1 MANMNLFEK
10 YGIREVADVT
20 FYRIEKKD
28 EVYESQREISAATIL
43 KGALELQMVYP
54 VDENGMGKDEGFEA
68 YVFTD
73 AQIHTGVLYHDGENE
88 HEVSYEQQVLDLF
101 AKNQNLITKA
111 GVRYAFDAEAQNI
124 LTGIEFNDEFTIAP
138 NSTEKIVVVGVSG
151 KFDASDYSAEEIN
164 DVIKSLTF
172 TLKAKAYDVVYKDY
186 AELIVADEMGY
197 FDPVALVRAD
207 GEDIE
212 DTVLANLTMW
222 NEDTCKSIN
231 DAILALRAKKG
242 VLDRVEDT
250 AVTGPDSISGGYLV
264 QSDNG
269 SSDNG
274 QEYTF
279 TGNVNSAYSLD
290 AVLKILNQLS
300 GAVEVTG
307 TDNNSNR
314 AIYVNVGTT
323 ELAASSYVYLLRN
336 VNYKKLTQDTEGVFK
351 FTSKTTKEELRY
363 TDDIFAGVE
372 YLALVILGDKG
383 LIFKVGRH
391 GERRIEK
398 MAWMINENGYLTP
411 DGCVKVVDNGLI
423 HVIDATILDESFDT
437 VCTVSSLK
445 VRKTQKRVNR
455 YVPVL
460 FLDTLKVST
469 IEQTAESTDAT
480 GGRGNAKLITWD
492 YGKEI
497 TVTLEDAL
505 YSPASMSAMLG
516 SYEGSDFTK
525 GVKETKRI
533 DRTEK
538 CTAKRSF
545 IVPAGNSKGVPSEG
559 DTSAQ
564 AVYIDLATM
573 QPYQDGA
580 PIAEGETFLK
590 WTRSV
595 AYGDNS
601 LGTTIEIS
609 ADKFP
614 GTYKVVG
621 DTIARNKDTGEDQRF
636 QFVIPQAKMSSEQ
649 TITLEAE
656 GDPSVFSMNLTVLRP
671 DDGVMLKLIQYD
683 VVENEEENDGSTMV
697 KNTENLNLLD
707 SAEMF
712 KVNADAADDL
722 GYIGA
727 TEY

>member
-10 YGIREVADVT
+10 YGIKEVADVT

-43 KGALELQMVYP
+43 KGALKLQMVYP
-54 VDENGMGKDEGFEA
+54 LDADGVGADEGFEA

-73 AQIHTGVLYHDGENE
+73 AQLVNDPSNE
-88 HEVSYEQQVLDLF
+88 HNHENSYEQQVLNIF
-101 AKNQNLITKA
+101 AKNQNLITKT
-111 GVRYAFDAEAQNI
+111 GVRYTFDAEAQNI
-124 LTGIEFNDEFTIAP
+124 FEGKIEFNTDFAAAP
-138 NSTEKIVVVGVSG
+138 NSTQKVVVAGLVDG
-151 KFDASDYSAEEIN
+151 FDSSSYSVDSIN
-164 DVIKSLTF
+164 ETIKSLAYTV
-172 TLKAKAYDVVYKDY
+172 KAKAYDVVYKDY
-186 AELIVADEMGY
+186 VELIVDDEMGY
-197 FDPVALVRAD
+197 FDPTMVTLAD
-207 GEDIE
+207 GTDLADAK
-212 DTVLANLTMW
+212 DTVISSLVMW
-222 NEDTCKSIN
+222 NADTCDSIN
-231 DAILALRAKKG
+231 DAILALRQKKG
-242 VLDRVEDT
+242 TLDRVDDST
-250 AVTGPDSISGGYLV
+250 ITGPTSIAGGYKV
-264 QSDNG
+264 GVDSASDN
-269 SSDNG
+269 D
-274 QEYTF
+274 QEYSY
-279 TGNVNSAYSLD
+279 TGDVTSAYSLE
-290 AVLKILNQLS
+290 AVLSVLNQLS
-300 GAVEVTG
+300 GDVTVTPGEV
-307 TDNNSNR
+307 SNR

-323 ELAASSYVYLLRN
+323 EIASSSYVYLLRN
-336 VNYKKLTQDTEGVFK
+336 VNYKKLSQDTEGKFK
-351 FTSKTTKEELRY
+351 FTSKITKEEFYY
-363 TDDIFAGVE
+363 TDDIFAGEE

-383 LIFKVGRH
+383 IIFKVGRH
-391 GERRIEK
+391 GERKLEK
-398 MAWMINENGYLTP
+398 MAWLVNENGYLTS
-411 DGCVKVVDNGLI
+411 DACTRVVENGLI
-423 HVIDATILDESFDT
+423 HVIDATILDESFDA

-516 SYEGSDFTK
+516 SYDGGDFTK

-545 IVPAGNSKGVPSEG
+545 IVPAGNSRGVPSEG
-559 DTSAQ
+559 DTTAQ

-621 DTIARNKDTGEDQRF
+621 DTYARNKATGEDQRF

-649 TITLEAE
+649 TITLESE

-697 KNTENLNLLD
+697 KDTENLNLLD

-712 KVNADAADDL
+712 KVNADMTDDL

>member
-10 YGIREVADVT
+10 YGIKEVADVT
-20 FYRIEKKD
+20 FYRIEKRD

-43 KGALELQMVYP
+43 KGALELKTVYP
-54 VDENGMGKDEGFEA
+54 LNEKGAGIDEGFEA
-68 YVFTD
+68 YVFADALLVTD
-73 AQIHTGVLYHDGENE
+73 ATKGHN
-88 HEVSYEQQVLDLF
+88 HEVGYEQQVLDIF
-101 AKNQNLITKA
+101 AKNQNLITKT
-111 GVRYAFDAEAQNI
+111 GVRYAFDANALKIFE
-124 LTGIEFNDEFTIAP
+124 GKIEFNDNFAAAP
-138 NSTEKIVVVGVSG
+138 NSTQKVVVVGLVGS
-151 KFDASDYSAEEIN
+151 FEANTYSTEAIN
-164 DVIKSLTF
+164 DTIKTF
-172 TLKAKAYDVVYKDY
+172 TFAMKAKAYDVAYKDY
-186 AELIVADEMGY
+186 AELIVDDEMGY
-197 FDPVALVRAD
+197 FDPTMLTLAD
-207 GEDIE
+207 GTATTNAK
-212 DTVLANLTMW
+212 DTVISSLTMW
-222 NEDTCKSIN
+222 NKDICYSIN
-231 DAILALRAKKG
+231 DAILALRQKKG
-242 VLDRVEDT
+242 TLDRVKNSNI
-250 AVTGPDSISGGYLV
+250 TGPTSLAGGYKV
-264 QSDNG
+264 GVDTGSDLDENYAYPDG
-269 SSDNG
+269 VKSL
-274 QEYTF
+274 YT
-279 TGNVNSAYSLD
+279 LD
-290 AVLKILNQLS
+290 SVLSILTKLR
-300 GAVEVTG
+300 GEVTVTPDG
-307 TDNNSNR
+307 VSNR

-323 ELAASSYVYLLRN
+323 EIATSSYVYLLRN
-336 VNYKKLTQDTEGVFK
+336 VNYKKLSQDTEGKFK
-351 FTSKTTKEELRY
+351 FISKITKEEFIY

-383 LIFKVGRH
+383 IIFRVGRH

-398 MAWMINENGYLTP
+398 MAWMVNENGYPTS
-411 DGCVKVVDNGLI
+411 DGCEKVVDNGLI
-423 HVIDATILDESFDT
+423 HVIDATILDESFDA

-469 IEQTAESTDAT
+469 IEQTAESSNAT

-516 SYEGSDFTK
+516 SYNGGDFTK

-559 DTSAQ
+559 DTTAQ

-590 WTRSV
+590 WTRFV

-621 DTIARNKDTGEDQRF
+621 DTFARNKDTGEDQRF

-656 GDPSVFSMNLTVLRP
+656 GDPSVFSMKLTVLRP

-697 KNTENLNLLD
+697 KDTENLNLLD
-707 SAEMF
+707 GAEMF
-712 KVNADAADDL
+712 KVNADMTDDL